1 MSTVPG
7 NEAEDR
13 AIAVREKLEGLTKRT
28 GGKDFLH
35 RSEWGEINFTAMEQ
49 WLAEARKTWKDLAST
64 ELLLMG
70 QANVQTLE
78 SLLQG
83 VEQCVELI
91 EEFSIGEGEARNQRD
106 SIAIGLIGSQEQ
118 LMNHVVPWIGF
129 LMYRQGDISG
139 KLEEVR
145 RASTEAQATLNEKF
159 KEMESEQA
167 AHRARME
174 QDAAQVKKLKEE
186 VSQTAQELGVGTF
199 TEDFANQAEESAK
212 TSKKWLWATI
222 VLATS
227 AVGVILATGMAA
239 FRAGG
244 EVQWTVMAVAAGGT
258 GLLVYIT
265 SWCGRMYK
273 ATKHQ
278 ELTNRHR
285 ALSLKTVQAFAGA
298 AQSSEAK
305 EAVLLGAAKCIF
317 EGRSTGLTTEKAEI
331 PTTTTQIIET
341 TRRAVQGSGQ

>member
-1 MSTVPG
+1 MSTVAG
-7 NEAEDR
+7 NGAEDQ
-13 AIAVREKLEGLTKRT
+13 AIAVREKLEGLMERT

-35 RSEWGEINFTAMEQ
+35 RREWGEINFAAIEQ
-49 WLAEARKTWKDLAST
+49 WLAEARKTWKDLAGT

-83 VEQCVELI
+83 VEQYVEQI
-91 EEFSIGEGEARNQRD
+91 EKFSIGEGQARNERD
-106 SIAIGLIGSQEQ
+106 SIATGLIESQAQ
-118 LMNHVVPWIGF
+118 LMNHVAPWIGF

-145 RASTEAQATLNEKF
+145 RASTEAQATLNEKV
-159 KEMESEQA
+159 KEMEGEQA
-167 AHRARME
+167 AHRERME
-174 QDAAQVKKLKEE
+174 KDAALVEKLKEE
-186 VSQTAQELGVGTF
+186 VRQTAQELGVGTF

-212 TSKKWLWATI
+212 TSRRWLWATF

-239 FRAGG
+239 FSAV
-244 EVQWTVMAVAAGGT
+244 EVKWEVMAAAAGGT

-273 ATKHQ
+273 VTKHQ

-285 ALSLKTVQAFAGA
+285 ALSLKTVQAFAAA
-298 AQSSEAK
+298 AQSSDAK

-317 EGRSTGLTTEKAEI
+317 EGRSTGLTTEKAEL

>member
-1 MSTVPG
+1 MSTVPV
-7 NEAEDR
+7 NEAEER

-28 GGKDFLH
+28 DGKDFLH
-35 RSEWGEINFTAMEQ
+35 RREWGEINFAEIEQ
-49 WLAEARKTWKDLAST
+49 WLAEARKTWEDLAST

-83 VEQCVELI
+83 VEQYVEQI
-91 EEFSIGEGEARNQRD
+91 EKFSIGEGQARNERD
-106 SIAIGLIGSQEQ
+106 SIATGLIQSQEK
-118 LMNHVVPWIGF
+118 LMNHVAPWIGF

-145 RASTEAQATLNEKF
+145 RASTEVQATLNEKV
-159 KEMESEQA
+159 KEMEGEQA
-167 AHRARME
+167 AHRERME
-174 QDAAQVKKLKEE
+174 QDAALVEKLKEE
-186 VSQTAQELGVGTF
+186 VRQTAQELGVGTF

-212 TSKKWLWATI
+212 TSKAWLWTTF

-227 AVGVILATGMAA
+227 AAGVIFATGMAA
-239 FRAGG
+239 FSAG
-244 EVQWTVMAVAAGGT
+244 ELKWEVMAAAAGGT

-298 AQSSEAK
+298 AQSNEAK
-305 EAVLLGAAKCIF
+305 EAILLGAAKCIF
-317 EGRSTGLTTEKAEI
+317 DGRSTGLTTEKAEI